1 MSAAPERAAPERAA
15 AVVIRAE
22 SERLT
27 IEVTVHKSIHPA
39 LFAALS
45 EVDRR
50 HRAERVRLLGTRGLL
65 AEQQPDVA
73 AAASRSQSSLSSVG
87 SVAGL
92 SAREPNREDGA
103 LRAPSAVVDS
113 DVESVFR

>member
-1 MSAAPERAAPERAA
+1 MIAAPEGEA
-15 AVVIRAE
+15 AVVTRSDAD
-22 SERLT
+22 RLT
-27 IEVTVHKSIHPA
+27 IEVTVHKSVHPA
-39 LFAALS
+39 LYAALG

-73 AAASRSQSSLSSVG
+73 AAASRSQTSLSSHG
-87 SVAGL
+87 SVAAL
-92 SAREPNREDGA
+92 SAREPNRGDGD
-103 LRAPSAVVDS
+103 LRPPSAVIDS

>member
-1 MSAAPERAAPERAA
+1 MSAAPDGEATVVTRAD
-15 AVVIRAE
+15 

-27 IEVTVHKSIHPA
+27 IEVTVHKSVHAA

-65 AEQQPDVA
+65 SEQQMDAA
-73 AAASRSQSSLSSVG
+73 AAASRSQSSASSSG
-87 SVAGL
+87 SVAVV
-92 SAREPNREDGA
+92 SAREPNRQDGA
-103 LRAPSAVVDS
+103 LSAPSAGVDS

>member
-1 MSAAPERAAPERAA
+1 MSAAPERAA
-15 AVVIRAE
+15 AVVIRAD

-50 HRAERVRLLGTRGLL
+50 HRAERVRLLGTRGFLS
-65 AEQQPDVA
+65 EQQMDA
-73 AAASRSQSSLSSVG
+73 ATAASRSQSSLSSSG
-87 SVAGL
+87 SVAVV
-92 SAREPNREDGA
+92 SAHEPNREDGA
-103 LRAPSAVVDS
+103 LRAPSAGVDS